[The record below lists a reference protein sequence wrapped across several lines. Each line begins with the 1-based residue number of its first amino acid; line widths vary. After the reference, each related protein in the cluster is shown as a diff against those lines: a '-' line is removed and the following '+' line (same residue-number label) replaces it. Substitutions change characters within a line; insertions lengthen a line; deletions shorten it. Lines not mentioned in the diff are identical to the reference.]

1 MERLINKILE
11 HRTKDLDIYKHNG
24 STWLIFTDER
34 KWVVELTSSGTLWYN
49 YYFFK
54 KCFGYL
60 SLDVV
65 ENQHYIT
72 KWVEDTVI
80 NRVNPTLTLSKDNT
94 NYVEDVIQKG
104 VKETNKRLQQFPDN
118 AEDTIQNGVKETR
131 GLEEWVNNEEIVN
144 KTIQNGVKHTEYG
157 DWEDGDERLDD
168 IIKYGVKTTQS
179 GILFDE
185 SKVDTVIV
193 EGVKEIRSKGVSE
206 SQVNRI
212 IKNGIKEVQPLPAQD
227 GNRDWG
233 LYYQGQEDRTKPH
246 TEYVKDVIKDSIPM
260 FKLVYNP
267 NDFSP
272 NRIEEDLREKVDKV
286 LVDGIKET
294 NWRRVDNFP
303 EFEER
308 VIKGGTKI

>member
-34 KWVVELTSSGTLWYN
+34 KWVIELTSSGTLWYN

-80 NRVNPTLTLSKDNT
+80 NRVNPVLTLSKDNT
-94 NYVEDVIQKG
+94 DYVEDVIQ
-104 VKETNKRLQQFPDN
+104 
-118 AEDTIQNGVKETR
+118 NGVKHTR
-131 GLEEWVNNEEIVN
+131 FAEGNSLEIVED
-144 KTIQNGVKHTEYG
+144 TIQNGVKHTEYG